1 MSTFPLNFTDLYE
14 ININPSGTAVWERL
28 AKGLTS
34 GTVANND
41 VVDQTPYLDGDG
53 YGSSTVTGGQLT
65 VAFSGHRVIGDDAQD
80 FIEDISN
87 TFGGNRETQ
96 FRKRNAQGK
105 GFSANVTVANI
116 QIGGGDANAK
126 QDISFEIHCNGKP
139 TELPLSVASELSIVI
154 AGGTL
159 AGTTKATA
167 TAGEGN
173 TLGYKLTASAPSAYY
188 NMQYIDDYIG
198 YTSASDITAS
208 VGQFLTVFELDA
220 NQRLVKVNTHELV
233 LLDIT

>member
-1 MSTFPLNFTDLYE
+1 MSTFPLNFTDLFE
-14 ININPSGTAVWERL
+14 ININPSGTANWQRL
-28 AKGLTS
+28 AEGLTS

-41 VVDQTPYLDGDG
+41 VVDQTPYLNGGG
-53 YGSSTVTGGQLT
+53 YASSAVTGGQLT
-65 VAFSGHRVIGDDAQD
+65 VAFAGHRVVGNLAQD

-87 TFGGNRETQ
+87 SFGANRETQ

-105 GFSANVTVANI
+105 GFTANVTVANV

-139 TELPLSVASELSIVI
+139 TELPLSVASALSITV

-167 TAGEGN
+167 TAEEGN

-188 NMQYIDDYIG
+188 NMQYVDDFIG
-198 YTSASDITAS
+198 YTSGNDITAS

-233 LLDIT
+233 EADIT